1 MIELI
6 KERLQAAFSP
16 TELEVIDDSHK
27 HIGHAGSKD
36 GAGHFTIKICAS
48 CFIGLSRIEAHKQIY
63 RVLEDLIPHKIHAI
77 SIFILINYRSIS
89 DLNAK
94 NKQNLD

>member
-16 TELEVIDDSHK
+16 TELEIMDDSHK

-36 GAGHFTIKICAS
+36 GAGHFTVKIRAS
-48 CFIGLSRIEAHKQIY
+48 CFDSLSRVEAHKKIY
-63 RVLEDLIPHKIHAI
+63 CVLADLMPHKIHALRI
-77 SIFILINYRSIS
+77 IITAHTSTKTHRPRHVQTLTT
-89 DLNAK
+89 
-94 NKQNLD
+94 